1 MPNRKKTE
9 SQAFQRES
17 RESSPHLSLTDQAP
31 TEDEILELLELS
43 PADLRNIRSYEKDQ
57 SELNEELENEL
68 SLVGS
73 VQPAGASD

>member
-9 SQAFQRES
+9 NQAFQRES
-17 RESSPHLSLTDQAP
+17 RERAPHLNLSNQAP
-31 TEDEILELLELS
+31 TEDEVLQLLDLS
-43 PADLRNIRSYEKDQ
+43 SEDLRNIRSYEKDQ

-73 VQPAGASD
+73 PGASD